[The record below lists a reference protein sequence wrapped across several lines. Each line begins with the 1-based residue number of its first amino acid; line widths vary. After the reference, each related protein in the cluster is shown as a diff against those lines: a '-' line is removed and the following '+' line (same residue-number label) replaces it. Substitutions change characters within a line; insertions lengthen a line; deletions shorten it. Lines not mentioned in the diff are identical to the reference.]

1 MGDDLQTSVA
11 AQLASWTDE
20 RVAERLWSKD
30 GSLWAASGKKPEE
43 LTAWLGWLDLPEGM
57 QSRVAELE
65 HLRDAVRSDGYM
77 RAAVLGMGGSSLA
90 PELFSR
96 LFGPGGGAPAPD
108 SGGLEL
114 RILDSTHPAAVRGFR
129 EWATAARTIFCVS
142 SKSGTTTEPN
152 AFHSA
157 MAAAAPALDFIAIT
171 DPGTALADL
180 ARSQEF
186 RAIVEAP
193 PGVGG
198 RYSALTVFG
207 LVPAALHGVDTAELL
222 RRAAAMA
229 QRCRMDASHNPGLQ
243 LGAYIGQAAAA
254 GRDKLT
260 VLTSPRLASFGD
272 WVEQLIAES
281 TGKAGT
287 GIVPVVGEPIGDP
300 RAYAEDRC
308 FVLLTLAGE
317 SDTEWRRLVEGLTR
331 LGHPLLQL
339 ELADALDVGAE
350 IVRWEV
356 ATAAAGIVLG
366 IDPFDQPNV
375 QESKDATKALLAAAR
390 DRGRLTSS
398 GPLVA
403 VEGIAAYGDPA
414 ALGDTPL
421 SVEGAV
427 RQLLGLAVAGDYFA
441 MLAYLPQDR
450 EVEALLQRIRAQVR
464 DALGVATTLGFGPRF
479 LHSTGQL
486 HKGGPPTGIYLQ
498 ITVEPHRDLP
508 IPGWDESFG
517 TLIAAEALG
526 DLQSLERRDRRVL
539 RLHLTDADDGLPR
552 VERMI
557 GDALSGLLTA

>member
-1 MGDDLQTSVA
+1 
-11 AQLASWTDE
+11 
-20 RVAERLWSKD
+20 
-30 GSLWAASGKKPEE
+30 
-43 LTAWLGWLDLPEGM
+43 
-57 QSRVAELE
+57 
-65 HLRDAVRSDGYM
+65 
-77 RAAVLGMGGSSLA
+77 
-90 PELFSR
+90 
-96 LFGPGGGAPAPD
+96 
-108 SGGLEL
+108 
-114 RILDSTHPAAVRGFR
+114 
-129 EWATAARTIFCVS
+129 
-142 SKSGTTTEPN
+142 
-152 AFHSA
+152 
-157 MAAAAPALDFIAIT
+157 
-171 DPGTALADL
+171 
-180 ARSQEF
+180 
-186 RAIVEAP
+186 
-193 PGVGG
+193 
-198 RYSALTVFG
+198 
-207 LVPAALHGVDTAELL
+207 
-222 RRAAAMA
+222 
-229 QRCRMDASHNPGLQ
+229 
-243 LGAYIGQAAAA
+243 
-254 GRDKLT
+254 
-260 VLTSPRLASFGD
+260 
-272 WVEQLIAES
+272 
-281 TGKAGT
+281 
-287 GIVPVVGEPIGDP
+287 
-300 RAYAEDRC
+300 
-308 FVLLTLAGE
+308 
-317 SDTEWRRLVEGLTR
+317 
-331 LGHPLLQL
+331 
-339 ELADALDVGAE
+339 
-350 IVRWEV
+350 
-356 ATAAAGIVLG
+356 
-366 IDPFDQPNV
+366 V